1 MSNYVCRFFILGKD
15 IALNLLEN
23 LKENGNNMLNVV
35 KILNREEYKEEKL
48 KTLQVIK
55 NLLFKNYPIDE
66 IQEITGSDVKKINK
80 IKASL

>member
-1 MSNYVCRFFILGKD
+1 MSNYVEWFFILSKD

-23 LKENGNNMLNVV
+23 LKERGNNNMLNVV

-66 IQEITGSDVKKINK
+66 IQEITGSDIEKS
-80 IKASL
+80 IK

>member
-1 MSNYVCRFFILGKD
+1 
-15 IALNLLEN
+15 
-23 LKENGNNMLNVV
+23 MLNVV

-66 IQEITGSDVKKINK
+66 IQEITGSDIEKSYD
-80 IKASL
+80 SLIRSVDLYSCFP

>member
-23 LKENGNNMLNVV
+23 LKERGNNNMLNVV

-66 IQEITGSDVKKINK
+66 IQEITGSDIEKS
-80 IKASL
+80 IK

>member
-1 MSNYVCRFFILGKD
+1 
-15 IALNLLEN
+15 
-23 LKENGNNMLNVV
+23 MLNVV

-66 IQEITGSDVKKINK
+66 IQEITGSDIEKSIKLKHLFKKYLLIF
-80 IKASL
+80 LYYQVFLFLF